1 LAILIDIRI
10 TIQGEPDTAPIT
22 RIFQFHNNT
31 DYVIL
36 ENSIKTIKNKLSKK
50 MRININE
57 TLNIYLNYIIN
68 QLQLPK
74 KSNEITSNFSKL
86 LSLLSPNQVMIGVP
100 ESLRK
105 INFKIIAEKKQK
117 LNITITE
124 PISTTSYILS
134 P

>member
-1 LAILIDIRI
+1 MAILIDIRI
-10 TIQGEPDTAPIT
+10 TIQGESDTVRIT

-31 DYVIL
+31 DYIIL
-36 ENSIKTIKNKLSKK
+36 ENSIKTIENKISRK

-74 KSNEITSNFSKL
+74 KSNEITSNLSKL
-86 LSLLSPNQVMIGVP
+86 LSPDQVMIGVP

-105 INFKIIAEKKQK
+105 INFKINAEKKQK

>member
-1 LAILIDIRI
+1 MAILIDIRI
-10 TIQGEPDTAPIT
+10 TIQGEPDTPPIT

-68 QLQLPK
+68 QLQLSK
-74 KSNEITSNFSKL
+74 KSNEITSNLSKL
-86 LSLLSPNQVMIGVP
+86 LSPDQVMIGVP